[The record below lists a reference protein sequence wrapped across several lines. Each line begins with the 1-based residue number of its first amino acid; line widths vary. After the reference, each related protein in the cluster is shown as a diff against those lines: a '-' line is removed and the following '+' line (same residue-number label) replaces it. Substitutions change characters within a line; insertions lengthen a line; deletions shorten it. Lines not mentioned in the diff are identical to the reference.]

1 MVFLQL
7 IEIFFYTFTLM
18 KRNVAINRRYLA
30 LVIAYIAL
38 LCHAFIPHHH
48 HVDDSTIHFTLEPCT
63 SVHSHHDH
71 DHQTSKDQCISSCET
86 INHVLLNQHEVDVDQ
101 VFVLDLS
108 GVFWFYGASLNLS
121 SRLSTFEFF
130 FNWED
135 YLERLPVIYPSLL
148 SFRGPPQL
156 V

>member
-18 KRNVAINRRYLA
+18 KRNVAINRRYIA

-48 HVDDSTIHFTLEPCT
+48 HVDDSTIHFTMEACA
-63 SVHSHHDH
+63 SGHHHHDH
-71 DHQTSKDQCISSCET
+71 DHQLPKDLCISSCET
-86 INHVLLNQHEVDVDQ
+86 INHVLLNQHDVDANQ
-101 VFVLDLS
+101 TFVLDLS
-108 GVFWFYGASLNLS
+108 DVFWFYGASFNLS
-121 SRLSTFEFF
+121 NRLATFELSIK
-130 FNWED
+130 WGD
-135 YLERLPVIYPSLL
+135 YPERLPVIYPSLL
-148 SFRGPPQL
+148 SFRGPPHL